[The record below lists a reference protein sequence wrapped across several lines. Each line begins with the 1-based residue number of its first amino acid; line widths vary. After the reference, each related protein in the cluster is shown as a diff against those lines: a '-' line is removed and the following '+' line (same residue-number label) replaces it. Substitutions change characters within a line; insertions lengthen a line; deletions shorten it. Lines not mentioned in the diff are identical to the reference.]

1 MAIKG
6 VITKRLYVK
15 YTRCLRSARYEA
27 NDPGAAKLSLT
38 VQQRRQETRELAYL
52 ARALFPGGEVSG
64 SDADDFKKLTMLSE
78 NAKNLLSQG

>member
-52 ARALFPGGEVSG
+52 ARALFPDGERPSSASPVRFRSPG
-64 SDADDFKKLTMLSE
+64 SLRRTAS
-78 NAKNLLSQG
+78 S